1 MTINSQRLLD
11 VQDRLEKLLTD
22 KKTLNSKVTA
32 DAYSQFKLALEKV
45 INTNGERQGGIM
57 AKTRL
62 NLYM

>member
-45 INTNGERQGGIM
+45 RETHI
-57 AKTRL
+57 KK
-62 NLYM
+62 